1 MITIKTLEASELYSL
16 WVTARVV
23 LTRNIYRD
31 GDATFIVIQDL
42 GGSKYSITRFFK
54 MGNDMHVSLDHKELT
69 SEEVFKVLTEEYSVG
84 LS

>member
-1 MITIKTLEASELYSL
+1 MLTIKTLEASELYLL

-31 GDATFIVIQDL
+31 GNATFIVIQDL
-42 GGSKYSITRFFK
+42 GNGKYSITRFFETVEN
-54 MGNDMHVSLDHKELT
+54 MNVSLDHKELT